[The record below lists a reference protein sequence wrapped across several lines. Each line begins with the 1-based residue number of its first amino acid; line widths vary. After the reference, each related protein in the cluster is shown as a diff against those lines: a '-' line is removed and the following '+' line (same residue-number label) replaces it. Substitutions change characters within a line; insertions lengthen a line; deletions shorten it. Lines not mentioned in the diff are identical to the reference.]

1 MATKSAPNKPT
12 RKKAA
17 RGATKPRA
25 GAVKTRKISLALQGG
40 GAHGAVTWGVLDRLL
55 EDDRIDTNAIS
66 GTSAGALNA
75 VAVAYGLHLDGCAGA
90 RAKLDELWSA
100 ISRSGQLFSPIKR
113 TPLDMIMGGY
123 NLDSSLSYQFFDT
136 LTRTFSP
143 YQLNPFDFNPLQDVM
158 ADVIDF
164 DRLRTCTNV
173 NLYLSATNVRTGKV
187 QVFETKDVSLE
198 VVAASTCLP
207 FIFKA
212 VEIDG
217 EHYWDGGYMGN
228 PVLFPFF
235 YTEDSNDIV
244 VVHVN
249 PLTRDD
255 VPTTAPDIM
264 NRINEISFNSSL
276 LREFRAINFVHK
288 LLKEGWIKD
297 EYVDRLSDV
306 RVHSIRSDQS
316 LNDLSVASKFNTEWE
331 FLNQLKDRGR
341 QIADQWLA
349 ENFDAVGTRSSVDL
363 REIFDSTH

>member
-1 MATKSAPNKPT
+1 MPI
-12 RKKAA
+12 
-17 RGATKPRA
+17 ATKPTAKKKTARRA
-25 GAVKTRKISLALQGG
+25 AKAHKAAPKTRKISLALQGG

-75 VAVAYGLHLDGCAGA
+75 VAVAYGLYLDGCEGA

-100 ISRSGQLFSPIKR
+100 ISRSGQMFSPIKR

-123 NLDSSLSYQFFDT
+123 NLDNSVSYQFFDT

-164 DRLRTCTNV
+164 DHLRRCTNV

-235 YTEDSNDIV
+235 YGSASDDIV

-249 PLTRDD
+249 PLTRED

-288 LLKEGWIKD
+288 LLSEGWIKD
-297 EYVDRLSDV
+297 EYADRLSNV
-306 RVHSIRSDQS
+306 RVHSIRSDMT
-316 LNDLSVASKFNTEWE
+316 LDDLSVASKFNTEWE
-331 FLNQLKDRGR
+331 FLTQLRDRGR
-341 QIADQWLA
+341 DIADQWLA
-349 ENFDAVGTRSSVDL
+349 ENFDHVGTRSSVDL
-363 REIFDSTH
+363 RAIFDSDHT